1 MDSIRKGLAFLLL
14 SVGMGIFTLVI
25 LMKVDAFAQ
34 KAEADTK
41 LLSADLD
48 WEGYLYQQTAR
59 KVLSERN
66 SNQ

>member
-14 SVGMGIFTLVI
+14 SVGMGLFALVI

-34 KAEADTK
+34 KAEAETQQ
-41 LLSADLD
+41 LSADLD

-59 KVLSERN
+59 KVLRARN